1 MIPMKNTIAFLCTA
15 TAFALSATSA
25 HAQSAAPTYPTSFDC
40 SKAKSDSE
48 HLICENEDLAE
59 KDLRLADLIKKAR
72 TAAVDQAA
80 FRQWARNELKDRQ
93 KCHDTKC
100 VSDWYDTQFAEY
112 EDELSSSKA
121 APKQIEANASYAQPD
136 SAQEIPPACAQIVRV
151 SEICGAD
158 VANWLDYNDPAAAA
172 KSRESTAEG
181 VTKFKAAMQQ
191 AAKQG
196 KTMAAAQYCASQDL
210 KQKIVGQLG
219 GSLTPILFARGDVH
233 NCTNALATLQ

>member
-1 MIPMKNTIAFLCTA
+1 MKKTVLAVALAMTTA
-15 TAFALSATSA
+15 SA
-25 HAQSAAPTYPTSFDC
+25 HAQSAAQTYPTSFDC

-48 HLICENEDLAE
+48 HLICENEDLAA
-59 KDLRLADLIKKAR
+59 KDVRLADLIKKAR
-72 TAAVDQAA
+72 TVAADQPA
-80 FRQWARNELKDRQ
+80 FKEWARNELKDRQ
-93 KCHDTKC
+93 KCHDAKC
-100 VSDWYDTQFAEY
+100 VSDWYDNQLTEY
-112 EDELSSSKA
+112 EDELSSYKS
-121 APKQIEANASYAQPD
+121 APNQIESNDTLAQPD
-136 SAQEIPPACAQIVRV
+136 SAQQMPPACAQIVRV

-181 VTKFKAAMQQ
+181 VAKFKAAMQQ

-219 GSLTPILFARGDVH
+219 GALTPILFARGDVH

>member
-1 MIPMKNTIAFLCTA
+1 MNIKNTLLAV
-15 TAFALSATSA
+15 ALAVAAASA
-25 HAQSAAPTYPTSFDC
+25 HSQSAAPTYPTSFDC
-40 SKAKSDSE
+40 SRAKSDSE
-48 HLICENEDLAE
+48 HLICENGDLAA
-59 KDLRLADLIKKAR
+59 KDVRLADLIKKAR
-72 TAAVDQAA
+72 TVAVDPAA
-80 FRQWARNELKDRQ
+80 FKEWARNELKDRQ
-93 KCHDTKC
+93 KCHDAKC
-100 VSDWYDTQFAEY
+100 VSDWYDDQFAEY
-112 EDELSSSKA
+112 EDELSSDKP
-121 APKQIEANASYAQPD
+121 APKQIESNDTHAQPD
-136 SAQEIPPACAQIVRV
+136 SAQEMPPACAQIVRV

-158 VANWLDYNDPAAAA
+158 VANWLDYNNPEAAA

-181 VTKFKAAMQQ
+181 VAQFKAAMQQ